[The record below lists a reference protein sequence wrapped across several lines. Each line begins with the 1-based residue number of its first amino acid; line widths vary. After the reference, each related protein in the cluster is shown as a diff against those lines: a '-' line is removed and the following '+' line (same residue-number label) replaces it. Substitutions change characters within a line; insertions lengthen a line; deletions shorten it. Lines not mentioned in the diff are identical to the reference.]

1 MRRYLA
7 LALSTALAAQPAPR
21 TDRTT
26 KALKDVGELGKY
38 GLPAT
43 ALILSFAKGNR
54 EDTAAFLWSFGTTA
68 VLTEAIKRA
77 APKQRPDFSDTDGFP
92 SGHTAAAFS
101 GALFIQDREGW
112 AWGGPALGLAAL
124 TAYGRVRSGEHGW
137 DDVLGGFGIA
147 LVDHFALASS
157 EPGRRLWI
165 APWTSQDATGIQI
178 GLQGGGAPSKGRG
191 EFALWMAEPELERR
205 DAPALFASSP
215 DRAPTA
221 GMRLELNDER
231 GSWSFQAAPQTVQGY
246 RTLAAPQAFAGQM
259 LPAGVRL
266 ASQTVLMDLRGAYT
280 WRLGRAEDGGSL
292 GLGAGLNYGSHEE
305 SFARPDQAWVRDQ
318 SQALL
323 PTLRAEGAWA
333 PIQWLEARVS
343 GQTGALDR
351 SRMREVSAELR
362 FHLPHGY
369 GLEVAWRESRWTFK
383 DDAAAGS
390 LQNRGLTAGMAVA
403 W

>member
-1 MRRYLA
+1 
-7 LALSTALAAQPAPR
+7 
-21 TDRTT
+21 
-26 KALKDVGELGKY
+26 
-38 GLPAT
+38 
-43 ALILSFAKGNR
+43 
-54 EDTAAFLWSFGTTA
+54 
-68 VLTEAIKRA
+68 
-77 APKQRPDFSDTDGFP
+77 
-92 SGHTAAAFS
+92 
-101 GALFIQDREGW
+101 
-112 AWGGPALGLAAL
+112 
-124 TAYGRVRSGEHGW
+124 
-137 DDVLGGFGIA
+137 
-147 LVDHFALASS
+147 
-157 EPGRRLWI
+157 
-165 APWTSQDATGIQI
+165 
-178 GLQGGGAPSKGRG
+178 
-191 EFALWMAEPELERR
+191 
-205 DAPALFASSP
+205 
-215 DRAPTA
+215 
-221 GMRLELNDER
+221 
-231 GSWSFQAAPQTVQGY
+231 

-259 LPAGVRL
+259 LPAGVQL

-369 GLEVAWRESRWTFK
+369 GVEVVWRESRWTFK